1 MFRIGTVNID
11 TSHAPSFA
19 EILQKGD
26 VARYTCVYNDG
37 FRTDEEVDAFITR
50 FGLEKRYTS
59 LEEMA
64 GNVDIAF
71 IQGCDWDRHLKLAE
85 PFVKAGVPVF
95 IDKPIVGNLRDCHTL
110 EAWAASGAVILGTS
124 ALRYTYEHDD
134 FFSVPA
140 ADRGDIVHVTTSV
153 GVDEFNYAIHAVE
166 SIMGFMRGDKPVA
179 VRYIARSHAGE
190 TPVDSYYVTFAGG
203 ASACYHI
210 CLKGW
215 QPSTATVVTTK
226 TTYVYKIDTNKV
238 YEAMLKH
245 VCRYL
250 QGEDNLLVSVPEM
263 TESVKLMLAGRRSK
277 QLGGAEVLVASLT
290 EADGGFDGAAF
301 AKAYAAQQK
310 AAK

>member
-1 MFRIGTVNID
+1 MFRIGSVNID

-71 IQGCDWDRHLKLAE
+71 IQGCDWDRHLALAE

-153 GVDEFNYAIHAVE
+153 GVDEFKYALNPHD
-166 SIMGFMRGDKPVA
+166 SSMGFMRGDKPVA

-190 TPVDSYYVTFAGG
+190 PPVDSYYVTFAGG

-301 AKAYAAQQK
+301 EKAYAAQQK

>member
-71 IQGCDWDRHLKLAE
+71 IQGCDWDRHLALAE

-110 EAWAASGAVILGTS
+110 EAWAASGAVILG
-124 ALRYTYEHDD
+124 TYEHDD

-301 AKAYAAQQK
+301 EKAYAAQQK

>member
-71 IQGCDWDRHLKLAE
+71 IQGCDWDRNLALAE

-190 TPVDSYYVTFAGG
+190 TPVDSYYVTFASG

-301 AKAYAAQQK
+301 EKAYAAQQK

>member
-1 MFRIGTVNID
+1 M
-11 TSHAPSFA
+11 
-19 EILQKGD
+19 
-26 VARYTCVYNDG
+26 
-37 FRTDEEVDAFITR
+37 
-50 FGLEKRYTS
+50 
-59 LEEMA
+59 
-64 GNVDIAF
+64 
-71 IQGCDWDRHLKLAE
+71 
-85 PFVKAGVPVF
+85 
-95 IDKPIVGNLRDCHTL
+95 
-110 EAWAASGAVILGTS
+110 
-124 ALRYTYEHDD
+124 
-134 FFSVPA
+134 
-140 ADRGDIVHVTTSV
+140 
-153 GVDEFNYAIHAVE
+153 
-166 SIMGFMRGDKPVA
+166 
-179 VRYIARSHAGE
+179 
-190 TPVDSYYVTFAGG
+190 TFAGG

-301 AKAYAAQQK
+301 EKEYAAQQK

>member
-1 MFRIGTVNID
+1 M
-11 TSHAPSFA
+11 
-19 EILQKGD
+19 
-26 VARYTCVYNDG
+26 
-37 FRTDEEVDAFITR
+37 
-50 FGLEKRYTS
+50 
-59 LEEMA
+59 
-64 GNVDIAF
+64 
-71 IQGCDWDRHLKLAE
+71 
-85 PFVKAGVPVF
+85 
-95 IDKPIVGNLRDCHTL
+95 
-110 EAWAASGAVILGTS
+110 
-124 ALRYTYEHDD
+124 
-134 FFSVPA
+134 
-140 ADRGDIVHVTTSV
+140 TTSV

-301 AKAYAAQQK
+301 EKAYAAQQK